1 VEVLFVPSDKVDI
14 VSVPAM
20 IYPYELITI
29 TLAIEV
35 F

>member
-1 VEVLFVPSDKVDI
+1 VLFVPSDKVDI
-14 VSVPAM
+14 VRVPAM

-29 TLAIEV
+29 RFAIEE